1 VSDPA
6 KKAAASGNSGPAI
19 SREDVRVEKQYIPMP
34 IGFSAY
40 DLILFGCLII
50 AVLATGIQIGRAL
63 AAGGE

>member
-1 VSDPA
+1 
-6 KKAAASGNSGPAI
+6 
-19 SREDVRVEKQYIPMP
+19 MP